1 MVLFFSFHFVIPRFS
16 EEQLATISFLGKNKW
31 GFVFLTGDGRISGSL
46 DWWTTHTHT
55 HKDTHTHTHT
65 HTHTQAAK
73 MEVDAYAALECK
85 LHVAVN

>member
-1 MVLFFSFHFVIPRFS
+1 MGA
-16 EEQLATISFLGKNKW
+16 LAGHW
-31 GFVFLTGDGRISGSL
+31 TGGL
-46 DWWTTHTHT
+46 HTHTHT
-55 HKDTHTHTHT
+55 QRHTHTHT